1 MLLTIKQLVDE
12 NDIGYCDF
20 KDTLD
25 GNGIDTFA
33 CYGICE
39 IDDEGNKQKLADAL
53 VRDTGLDLS
62 EVVNYRIM
70 SY

>member
-1 MLLTIKQLVDE
+1 MLLTVKQMVDE
-12 NDIGYCDF
+12 NDIGYYDF

-25 GNGIDTFA
+25 GSGIDTFA
-33 CYGICE
+33 CIGICE
-39 IDDEGNKQKLADAL
+39 IDDEGSKQKLADAL
-53 VRDTGLDLS
+53 VRDAGLDLS